1 MKQADVLTAFIEEG
15 YQISPEAVELICAH
29 CSPRELVSH
38 VLRTIDMSVLV
49 IGIEHIDLESFAPDK
64 YRLDK
69 LQPDKPGKPD
79 NPNILTLQSSAP
91 ISSVLVSDPE
101 PLPLGPVL
109 SCSPSGY
116 SVPLRSRDPGA
127 AVRHPGNNPVT
138 VLSDISD
145 NSTCVGEYM
154 EFVQY
159 FRNRYSRLSD
169 IIRSRVNARPIESLK
184 KSRSAASSVNRRG
197 NGEQSEL
204 SIIGM
209 ISDIKSTSNGH
220 KVLEVEDPTGIFSV
234 LVRTADK
241 ELFEQAM
248 HLVLDEVVGFT
259 GTLTND
265 GKLMI
270 AQKIIL
276 PDLPNTMSRKSG
288 THGKAVLTSDVHIGS
303 STFLEEPWE
312 HFIDFLKGN
321 TDNEALAGISREVRY
336 LLVAGDLVDG
346 VGIYP
351 GQEKELNIEDIYDQ
365 YRRAAEYFD
374 EVPKHISIV
383 ISPGNHDAVRQ
394 AEPQPKLPERI
405 RADFPENVTF
415 VGNPAMVD
423 LDGARV
429 LLYHGRSIDDLVAS
443 VPGVSYHAPTKGM
456 VEMMKFRH
464 LSPIYGSRVSIAPEK
479 QDHFVLN
486 QVPDILHCGHV
497 HTLGVEWY
505 KNVLLINSGT
515 WQSQTEFQKRMNVV
529 PTPAQVPVVDL
540 STFKTTILKFDD

>member
-1 MKQADVLTAFIEEG
+1 MTAMNEFDVLTAFIEEG
-15 YQISPEAVELICAH
+15 YQISPEAVELICSH
-29 CSPRELVSH
+29 CSPKELVSH
-38 VLRTIDMSVLV
+38 VLRTIDMKVLV
-49 IGIEHIDLESFAPDK
+49 IGLEHIDLGSFGAD
-64 YRLDK
+64 
-69 LQPDKPGKPD
+69 GS
-79 NPNILTLQSSAP
+79 NVLTLQSSVP
-91 ISSVLVSDPE
+91 ISSVIVSNRGSAFD
-101 PLPLGPVL
+101 
-109 SCSPSGY
+109 
-116 SVPLRSRDPGA
+116 
-127 AVRHPGNNPVT
+127 NPVT
-138 VLSDISD
+138 VISDISD

-159 FRNRYSRLSD
+159 FRNRYSKLSD

-184 KSRSAASSVNRRG
+184 KNRSVSSSVNSAAGKRG
-197 NGEQSEL
+197 TREQNEI

-220 KVLEVEDPTGIFSV
+220 KVLEIEDPTGSFSV
-234 LVRTADK
+234 LVRMADK
-241 ELFEQAM
+241 ELFEQAT
-248 HLVLDEVVGFT
+248 HLVLDEVAGFT

-276 PDLPNTMSRKSG
+276 PDLPNNMARKSC
-288 THGKAVLTSDVHIGS
+288 THGKAILTSDVHIGS

-321 TDNEALAGISREVRY
+321 TDSEALADISRQVRY

-351 GQEKELNIEDIYDQ
+351 GQEKELSIQDVYEQ
-365 YRRAAEYFD
+365 YKRAAEYF
-374 EVPKHISIV
+374 EEIPKHIQIV

-405 RADFPENVTF
+405 REDFPDNVTF

-423 LDGARV
+423 LDGVRV
-429 LLYHGRSIDDLVAS
+429 LLYHGRSIDDLVAA

-497 HTLGVEWY
+497 HTIGVEWY

-540 STFKTTILKFDD
+540 STFKTTILKFDE

>member
-1 MKQADVLTAFIEEG
+1 MNEADVLTTFIEEG
-15 YQISPEAVELICAH
+15 YQISPEAVELICSH
-29 CSPRELVSH
+29 CSARELVKH
-38 VLRTIDMSVLV
+38 ILNNIDMSVLV
-49 IGIEHIDLESFAPDK
+49 VGVEHIHLESFVAED
-64 YRLDK
+64 D
-69 LQPDKPGKPD
+69 
-79 NPNILTLQSSAP
+79 AE
-91 ISSVLVSDPE
+91 SVSELVSSELMAEDIRDPE
-101 PLPLGPVL
+101 VAPGYLPEFM
-109 SCSPSGY
+109 S
-116 SVPLRSRDPGA
+116 
-127 AVRHPGNNPVT
+127 NPVT
-138 VLSDISD
+138 ILSDISD

-159 FRNRYSRLSD
+159 FRNRYSRLSE
-169 IIRSRVNARPIESLK
+169 IIRSRVNARPIESLNK
-184 KSRSAASSVNRRG
+184 NRAVNKRG
-197 NGEQSEL
+197 SGEQSEI

-220 KVLEVEDPTGIFSV
+220 KVLEVEDPTGSFSV

-248 HLVLDEVVGFT
+248 RLVLDEVAGFS

-276 PDLPNTMSRKSG
+276 PDLPSNMPKKSG
-288 THGKAVLTSDVHIGS
+288 SFGKAVLTSDVHVGS
-303 STFLEEPWE
+303 STFLEEQWE
-312 HFIDFLKGN
+312 NFIDFLKGK
-321 TDNEALAGISREVRY
+321 TDNKALLDISREVRY

-346 VGIYP
+346 IGIYP
-351 GQEKELNIEDIYDQ
+351 GQEKELRIPDIYDQ
-365 YRRAAEYFD
+365 YKRAAEYFA
-374 EVPKHISIV
+374 ELPRHISVV

-405 RADFPENVTF
+405 RADFSDNVTF

-423 LDGARV
+423 LDGAKV
-429 LLYHGRSIDDLVAS
+429 MLYHGRSIDDLVAS

-464 LSPIYGSRVSIAPEK
+464 LSPIYGSRVSIAPERH
-479 QDHFVLN
+479 DHFVLS
-486 QVPDILHCGHV
+486 QIPDILHCGHV
-497 HTLGVEWY
+497 HTIGVEWY

-540 STFKTTILKFDD
+540 STFRTSILRFDE